1 MNRVYYNCIFFI
13 SLIFFFS
20 LMASH
25 VDSYL
30 LLAPAWSNSF
40 IWPRVYN
47 FSLLAPAWGSSFFV
61 VSRVDSFFSSSC
73 REQLFYVAHYE
84 LARSCQSQSGQSP
97 MREEPRC
104 CCRLSQQEYF
114 SRFSIVFS

>member
-1 MNRVYYNCIFFI
+1 M
-13 SLIFFFS
+13 IFFFS

-61 VSRVDSFFSSSC
+61 MSRMDIFSLLGPCVGLVTSSR
-73 REQLFYVAHYE
+73 REQLF
-84 LARSCQSQSGQSP
+84 
-97 MREEPRC
+97 
-104 CCRLSQQEYF
+104 
-114 SRFSIVFS
+114 